1 MAAMLSAEILKLRKR
16 YGTFVWAALLA
27 VGGPLVFFGAREIYH
42 LVDPAKYGPA
52 GGIYSLYNS
61 LIILEL
67 MGGAA
72 AVIVGA
78 TAASQDVSSG
88 VFRELVITGRS
99 RLTIFAARTLGCLV
113 FFLPL
118 VVLGTGLSV
127 TGATVFAGNIQAPS
141 PMMVVDG
148 FGWTILVCGAQLVV
162 AIGLA
167 SIVPSRVA
175 IGLLLMWEFAVSQLL
190 LQITQLG
197 NVRDGVLFA
206 AFDNIAPAKLGQK
219 LVVYMS
225 AGTATVV
232 IVAWVVVFLAAGAW
246 RTVTRDA

>member
-1 MAAMLSAEILKLRKR
+1 MAAMLSAEILELRKR

-118 VVLGTGLSV
+118 V
-127 TGATVFAGNIQAPS
+127 FAGNIQAPS

-190 LQITQLG
+190 LQITLLG